1 MSDSKSQ
8 NRLDAG
14 ARSLLRHAL
23 ATLAYRGGKTVRD
36 ANADFAKFELGEQPR
51 TPAQIL
57 AHMGDLMDW
66 ALSKAR
72 GQERWHDSRPLPWDK
87 EVERWFESIGRLD
100 EYLASDAPLQV
111 SVEELFQGPIADSLT
126 HVGQLAMMRRLA
138 GSPIRGENYAVAD
151 IVSGRT
157 GTRQS
162 PPRKP
167 FA

>member
-1 MSDSKSQ
+1 LSADPS
-8 NRLDAG
+8 RA
-14 ARSLLRHAL
+14 LLRHAL

-36 ANADFAKFELGEQPR
+36 APPSFAAFALGEPPR
-51 TPAQIL
+51 TPVQIL

-72 GQERWHDSRPLPWDK
+72 GQERWQNSKPLPWN
-87 EVERWFESIGRLD
+87 EEGARWFESIGRLD
-100 EYLASDAPLQV
+100 AYLASDAPLHESAEQ
-111 SVEELFQGPIADSLT
+111 LFQGAIADSLT

-138 GSPIRGENYAVAD
+138 GAPIRGENYAAAD
-151 IVSGRT
+151 IVPGRT
-157 GTRQS
+157 GSTQS

>member
-1 MSDSKSQ
+1 MSHAKSASADPS
-8 NRLDAG
+8 RA
-14 ARSLLRHAL
+14 LLRHAL

-36 ANADFAKFELGEQPR
+36 ARPSFATFALGEKPR

-72 GQERWHDSRPLPWDK
+72 GQERWHDSKPLPWD
-87 EVERWFESIGRLD
+87 EEGARWFAAVGRLD
-100 EYLASDAPLQV
+100 DYLASDAPLHA
-111 SVEELFQGPIADSLT
+111 SAEELFQGAIADSLT

-138 GSPIRGENYAVAD
+138 GAPIRGENYAAAD
-151 IVSGRT
+151 IVTGRT
-157 GTRQS
+157 GANQS

-167 FA
+167 FSP